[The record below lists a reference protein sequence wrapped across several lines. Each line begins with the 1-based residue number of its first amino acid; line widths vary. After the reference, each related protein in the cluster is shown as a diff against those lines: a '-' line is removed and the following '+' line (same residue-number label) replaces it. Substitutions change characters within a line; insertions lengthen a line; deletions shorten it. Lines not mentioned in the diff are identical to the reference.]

1 MLPEAPSSC
10 PPSICTLTDVFAQS
24 TGIPS
29 YLMTHEARLA
39 SERLLQ
45 EALAFSDELFNL
57 REVCG
62 QRVVQYSILSI

>member
-1 MLPEAPSSC
+1 
-10 PPSICTLTDVFAQS
+10 
-24 TGIPS
+24 
-29 YLMTHEARLA
+29 MTHEARLA